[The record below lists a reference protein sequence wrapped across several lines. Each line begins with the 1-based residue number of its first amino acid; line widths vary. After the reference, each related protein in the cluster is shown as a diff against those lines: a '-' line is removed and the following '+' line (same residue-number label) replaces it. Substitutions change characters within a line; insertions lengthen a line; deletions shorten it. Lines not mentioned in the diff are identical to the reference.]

1 MKRKSLLIIVTVMSL
16 LAMSLSAC
24 TSSVKEKVSD
34 ITKVDDAN
42 IRIVNDEQKR
52 KTKHETEV
60 ETQAETETESETKIE
75 IVPKPQS
82 VPENSTFS
90 VSFKQPLEETL
101 PTEKIEVATQTPTQK
116 STDSET
122 NYLFATVIKDTTITV
137 KDSSNSTNII
147 VSEGKEV
154 VVIKEQI
161 NSYLIKWYEKTA
173 IISKDAVKLY
183 DTSFIPDFS
192 KKSWIGIGSSSLISK
207 RYGVCVSDTE
217 VIIPDSLQSLY
228 KGQKVA
234 ITEIG
239 DTTYVIE
246 WYGEKAF
253 VKAEDIEIFPENYEP
268 IFESGSWAGCIT
280 DSPISNHI
288 TERYGICINDTDI
301 VTPTSIEPLY
311 KGQSV
316 HIEEIGDTTY
326 VIEWY
331 GEKALVKAEDIEIF
345 PENYEPIFE
354 SGSWAG
360 CIKK

>member
-1 MKRKSLLIIVTVMSL
+1 MKAKVFLAIIITVL
-16 LAMSLSAC
+16 SLSAC
-24 TSSVKEKVSD
+24 TSNVKEKGSD
-34 ITKVDDAN
+34 ISKKVNDAN
-42 IRIVNDEQKR
+42 IRIINNEKI
-52 KTKHETEV
+52 T
-60 ETQAETETESETKIE
+60 ETETETETEAETEAETKNE
-75 IVPKPQS
+75 IVLKPEA
-82 VPENSTFS
+82 VIENSTFS
-90 VSFKQPLEETL
+90 VSFEQPIEEDLTA
-101 PTEKIEVATQTPTQK
+101 EKIEIATQTPTQK
-116 STDSET
+116 STDSD
-122 NYLFATVIKDTTITV
+122 LFATVIKDTTITV
-137 KDSSNSTNII
+137 KDPSKSTNII

-173 IISKDAVKLY
+173 IIDKDAVKLY

>member
-1 MKRKSLLIIVTVMSL
+1 MKAKVFLAIIITVL
-16 LAMSLSAC
+16 SLSAC
-24 TSSVKEKVSD
+24 TSNLKEKGSD
-34 ITKVDDAN
+34 ISKKVNDAN
-42 IRIVNDEQKR
+42 IRIINNEKI
-52 KTKHETEV
+52 T
-60 ETQAETETESETKIE
+60 ETETETETEAETEAETKNE
-75 IVPKPQS
+75 IVLKPEA
-82 VPENSTFS
+82 VIENSTFS
-90 VSFKQPLEETL
+90 VSFEQPIEEDLTA
-101 PTEKIEVATQTPTQK
+101 EKIEIATQTPTQK
-116 STDSET
+116 STDSD
-122 NYLFATVIKDTTITV
+122 LFATVIKDTTITV
-137 KDSSNSTNII
+137 KDPSKSTNII

-173 IISKDAVKLY
+173 IIDKDAVKLY

-217 VIIPDSLQSLY
+217 VITPDSLQSLY

-246 WYGEKAF
+246 WYGKKAF
-253 VKAEDIEIFPENYEP
+253 AKLEDIELYPETYEP

-280 DSPISNHI
+280 DSSLSYYN
-288 TERYGICINDTDI
+288 TERYGICVNDTDI
-301 VTPTSIEPLY
+301 VTPTSIETLY
-311 KGQSV
+311 KGQRV
-316 HIEEIGDTTY
+316 HIKEIGDTTY

-331 GEKALVKAEDIEIF
+331 NSKAFVKAEDIELY
-345 PENYEPIFE
+345 PETYEPIFE